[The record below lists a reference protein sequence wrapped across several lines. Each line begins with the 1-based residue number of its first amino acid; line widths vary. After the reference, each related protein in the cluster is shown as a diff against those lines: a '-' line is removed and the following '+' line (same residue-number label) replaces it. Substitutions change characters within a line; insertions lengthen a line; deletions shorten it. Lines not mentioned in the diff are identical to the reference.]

1 MRRCS
6 THAVKFSQSINS
18 DDTIVVIL
26 LVKDGYIDMNGL
38 YFVTIEFSVSFYNYQ
53 GAKGTNWL

>member
-18 DDTIVVIL
+18 DDIIVVIL
-26 LVKDGYIDMNGL
+26 LVKDGYIDMNGF
-38 YFVTIEFSVSFYNYQ
+38 YFVTIEFSASLYNYQ
-53 GAKGTNWL
+53 GVKGTNWL

>member
-1 MRRCS
+1 M
-6 THAVKFSQSINS
+6 KFSQSINS
-18 DDTIVVIL
+18 GDTIVVIL

-38 YFVTIEFSVSFYNYQ
+38 YFVTIEFSASLCDYQ